1 MKINKSQFVGKI
13 ENVIKHNKRA
23 CCKEKTNELRSN
35 DSEVCELTACPFVLE
50 LDYADMKNKAGL
62 TLHLL
67 NIDYRIQLKFFLDH
81 QQ

>member
-35 DSEVCELTACPFVLE
+35 DSEVCELTGMPVCFGTRLCGYE
-50 LDYADMKNKAGL
+50 K
-62 TLHLL
+62 
-67 NIDYRIQLKFFLDH
+67 
-81 QQ
+81 